1 MIYTVTLNPSIDYII
16 ETDKFKIGE
25 VNRANK
31 EELYPGGKGI
41 NVSLMLN
48 ELQIENTSL
57 GFLGG
62 FIGEYIENTLASNGV
77 NTEFIKLEKGF
88 SRINLKIKNE
98 VETEINGKGPHIS
111 EDNLQLLYKKIEKLK
126 DEDILVLCGSIPKS
140 LSNTLYQ
147 DIISM
152 VAKKNVKVIVDATSN
167 LLLNTLK
174 YNPFLIKPNIHEL
187 EEIFDTKIDCIDSTI
202 FYATKLKDMGAENVL
217 ISMGKD
223 GALLIDSKGKIYL
236 SNAPYGDVVN
246 TVGSGDSMVAGFIS
260 GYLKTKDY
268 KEALKLGA
276 SCGSATAFSSGIG
289 EKKLIDTLKNEIE
302 IKEICKKNM

>member
-48 ELQIENTSL
+48 ELQIENTAL

-152 VAKKNVKVIVDATSN
+152 VAKKNVKVIVDATSK

-268 KEALKLGA
+268 KEALKLGS
-276 SCGSATAFSSGIG
+276 SCGSATAFSGGIG
-289 EKKLIDTLKNEIE
+289 KKELIDTLKDEIE
-302 IKEICKKNM
+302 VKEICKINM

>member
-48 ELQIENTSL
+48 ELQVENTAL

-152 VAKKNVKVIVDATSN
+152 AAKKNVKVIVDATSN

-260 GYLKTKDY
+260 GYLQTKDY
-268 KEALKLGA
+268 KEALKLGG

-302 IKEICKKNM
+302 IKEICKINM

>member
-48 ELQIENTSL
+48 ELQVENTAL

-260 GYLKTKDY
+260 GYLETKDY

-302 IKEICKKNM
+302 IKEICK

>member
-1 MIYTVTLNPSIDYII
+1 MIYTVTLNPSIDYVV
-16 ETDKFKIGE
+16 ETDKLKIGE
-25 VNRANK
+25 VNRSNK

-48 ELQIENTSL
+48 ELQVENTAL

-126 DEDILVLCGSIPKS
+126 DEDIWVLCGSIPKS

-236 SNAPYGDVVN
+236 SNAPKGDVIN

-302 IKEICKKNM
+302 IKEICK

>member
-48 ELQIENTSL
+48 ELQIENTAL

-152 VAKKNVKVIVDATSN
+152 VAKKNVKVIVDATSK

-236 SNAPYGDVVN
+236 SNAPYGDVIN

-302 IKEICKKNM
+302 IKEICKINM

>member
-1 MIYTVTLNPSIDYII
+1 MIYTVTLNPSIDYVV
-16 ETDKFKIGE
+16 ETDKLKIGE

-48 ELQIENTSL
+48 ELQVENTAL

-126 DEDILVLCGSIPKS
+126 DEDILVLCGSIPNS

-152 VAKKNVKVIVDATSN
+152 VAQKNVKVIVDATSN

-260 GYLKTKDY
+260 GYLKTKEY

-289 EKKLIDTLKNEIE
+289 EKKLIDILKNEIE
-302 IKEICKKNM
+302 IKEICK

>member
-1 MIYTVTLNPSIDYII
+1 MIYTVTLNPSIDYVV
-16 ETDKFKIGE
+16 ETDKLKIGE

-48 ELQIENTSL
+48 ELQAENTAL

-62 FIGEYIENTLASNGV
+62 FIGEYIENTLASKGV
-77 NTEFIKLEKGF
+77 NTEFIKLEEGF

-111 EDNLQLLYKKIEKLK
+111 EEKLQLLYKKIEKLK

-152 VAKKNVKVIVDATSN
+152 VAKKNVKVIVDATSK

-302 IKEICKKNM
+302 IKEICKINM

>member
-1 MIYTVTLNPSIDYII
+1 MIYTVTLNPSIDYVV
-16 ETDKFKIGE
+16 ETDKLKIGE

-48 ELQIENTSL
+48 ELQAENTAL

-62 FIGEYIENTLASNGV
+62 FIGEYIENTLASKGV
-77 NTEFIKLEKGF
+77 NTEFIKLEEGF

-111 EDNLQLLYKKIEKLK
+111 EEKLQLLYKKIEKLQ
-126 DEDILVLCGSIPKS
+126 DEDVLVLCGSIPKS
-140 LSNTLYQ
+140 LSNTLYE
-147 DIISM
+147 DIISK
-152 VAKKNVKVIVDATSN
+152 VAKKDAKVVVDATSN

-187 EEIFDTKIDCIDSTI
+187 EEIFDTKIDCIDNTI

-217 ISMGKD
+217 ISIGKD

-236 SNAPYGDVVN
+236 SNAPKGDVIN

-289 EKKLIDTLKNEIE
+289 EKKLIDILKNEIE
-302 IKEICKKNM
+302 IKEICKINM

>member
-48 ELQIENTSL
+48 ELQVENTAL

-187 EEIFDTKIDCIDSTI
+187 EEIFDTKIDCIDNTI

-302 IKEICKKNM
+302 IKEICK

>member
-48 ELQIENTSL
+48 ELQVENTAL

-289 EKKLIDTLKNEIE
+289 ENKLIDTLKNEIE
-302 IKEICKKNM
+302 IKEICK

>member
-48 ELQIENTSL
+48 ELQVENTAL

-187 EEIFDTKIDCIDSTI
+187 EEIFDTKIDCIDNTI

-260 GYLKTKDY
+260 GYLKTKEY

-302 IKEICKKNM
+302 IKEICKINM

>member
-48 ELQIENTSL
+48 ELQVENTAL

-289 EKKLIDTLKNEIE
+289 EKKLIDILKNEIE
-302 IKEICKKNM
+302 IKEICKINM

>member
-48 ELQIENTSL
+48 ELQIENTAL

-289 EKKLIDTLKNEIE
+289 EKKLIDTLKNELE
-302 IKEICKKNM
+302 IKEICKINM

>member
-48 ELQIENTSL
+48 ELQVENTAL

-217 ISMGKD
+217 ISMGKN

>member
-48 ELQIENTSL
+48 ELQVENTAL

-236 SNAPYGDVVN
+236 SNAPKGDVIN

-289 EKKLIDTLKNEIE
+289 EKKLIDILKNEIE
-302 IKEICKKNM
+302 IKEICKINM

>member
-48 ELQIENTSL
+48 ELQVENTAL

-111 EDNLQLLYKKIEKLK
+111 EDKLQLLYKKIEKLK

-302 IKEICKKNM
+302 IKEICK

>member
-48 ELQIENTSL
+48 ELQVENTAL

-260 GYLKTKDY
+260 GYLKTKEY

-302 IKEICKKNM
+302 IKEICK

>member
-48 ELQIENTSL
+48 ELQVENTAL

-98 VETEINGKGPHIS
+98 VEIEINGKGPHIS

-152 VAKKNVKVIVDATSN
+152 AAKKNVKVIVDATSN

-302 IKEICKKNM
+302 IKEICKINM

>member
-48 ELQIENTSL
+48 ELQIENTAL

-302 IKEICKKNM
+302 IKEICKINM

>member
-48 ELQIENTSL
+48 ELQVENTAL

-126 DEDILVLCGSIPKS
+126 DEDILVLCGIIPKS

-236 SNAPYGDVVN
+236 SNAPKGDVIN

-289 EKKLIDTLKNEIE
+289 EKKLIDILKNEIE
-302 IKEICKKNM
+302 IKEICKINM

>member
-48 ELQIENTSL
+48 ELQVENTAL

-202 FYATKLKDMGAENVL
+202 FYATKLKEMGAENVL

-302 IKEICKKNM
+302 IKEICK

>member
-48 ELQIENTSL
+48 ELQVENTAL

-152 VAKKNVKVIVDATSN
+152 AAKKNVKVIVDATSN

-289 EKKLIDTLKNEIE
+289 ENKLIDTLKNEIE
-302 IKEICKKNM
+302 IKEICK

>member
-48 ELQIENTSL
+48 ELQVENTAL

-223 GALLIDSKGKIYL
+223 GALLVTENDEVFASSVAKGE
-236 SNAPYGDVVN
+236 VVN
-246 TVGSGDSMVAGFIS
+246 SVGAGDSMVAGFIA
-260 GYLKTKDY
+260 GYLKSNSY
-268 KEALKLGA
+268 EEALRLGA
-276 SCGSATAFSSGIG
+276 ASGGATAFSSDLATREFID
-289 EKKLIDTLKNEIE
+289 KLVDE
-302 IKEICKKNM
+302 IKIEKIK

>member
-48 ELQIENTSL
+48 ELQIENTAL

-289 EKKLIDTLKNEIE
+289 EKKLIDILKNEIE
-302 IKEICKKNM
+302 IKEICKINM

>member
-152 VAKKNVKVIVDATSN
+152 VVKKNVKVIVDATSN

-302 IKEICKKNM
+302 IKEICKINM

>member
-48 ELQIENTSL
+48 ELQVENTAL

-152 VAKKNVKVIVDATSN
+152 AAKKNVKVIVDATSN

-302 IKEICKKNM
+302 IKEICK

>member
-48 ELQIENTSL
+48 ELQVENTAL

-187 EEIFDTKIDCIDSTI
+187 EEVFDTKIDCIDSTI

-260 GYLKTKDY
+260 GYLKTKEY

-302 IKEICKKNM
+302 IKEICKINM

>member
-48 ELQIENTSL
+48 ELQVENTAL

-126 DEDILVLCGSIPKS
+126 DEDILVLCGSIPNS

-152 VAKKNVKVIVDATSN
+152 VAQKNVKVIVDATSN

-236 SNAPYGDVVN
+236 SNAPKGDVIN

-260 GYLKTKDY
+260 GYLRTKDY

-302 IKEICKKNM
+302 IKEICK

>member
-48 ELQIENTSL
+48 ELQIENTAL

-236 SNAPYGDVVN
+236 SNAPYGDVIN

-302 IKEICKKNM
+302 IKEICKINM

>member
-48 ELQIENTSL
+48 ELQVENTAL

-302 IKEICKKNM
+302 IKEICK

>member
-1 MIYTVTLNPSIDYII
+1 MIYTVTLNPSIDYVV
-16 ETDKFKIGE
+16 ETDKLKIGE
-25 VNRANK
+25 VNRSNK

-48 ELQIENTSL
+48 ELQIENTAL

-140 LSNTLYQ
+140 LSNTLYK

-202 FYATKLKDMGAENVL
+202 FYATKLKDMGVENVL

-236 SNAPYGDVVN
+236 SNAPYGDVIN

-302 IKEICKKNM
+302 IKEICKINM

>member
-48 ELQIENTSL
+48 ELQVENTAL

-260 GYLKTKDY
+260 GYLKTKEY

-289 EKKLIDTLKNEIE
+289 EKKLIDILKNEIE
-302 IKEICKKNM
+302 IKEICKINM

>member
-48 ELQIENTSL
+48 ELQIENTAL

-111 EDNLQLLYKKIEKLK
+111 KDNLQLLYKKIEKLK

-152 VAKKNVKVIVDATSN
+152 VAKKNVKVIVDATSK

-202 FYATKLKDMGAENVL
+202 FYATKLKDMGAKNVL

-236 SNAPYGDVVN
+236 SNAPYGDVIN

-302 IKEICKKNM
+302 IKEICKINM